1 MKRYLITVK
10 GISYEVEVEELKG
23 KREADSAERAVQPEP
38 VGTKTVEEKKA
49 APAPAT
55 APVDS
60 SKSVTCPMPG
70 TILKIMVKPGDVVKR
85 GDVIVILEAMKMENE
100 LFASADE
107 VVDSVKVTEGS
118 TVNTGDVLV
127 TFK

>member
-23 KREADSAERAVQPEP
+23 LKETNTTERVVQPQP
-38 VGTKTVEEKKA
+38 AVTMPVEEKIIA
-49 APAPAT
+49 PTPSPAPSG
-55 APVDS
+55 S
-60 SKSVTCPMPG
+60 SKSITCPMPG
-70 TILKIMVKPGDVVKR
+70 TIFKVLVKPGEAVKR
-85 GDVIVILEAMKMENE
+85 GDVLVVLEAMKMENE
-100 LFASADE
+100 IFATADE
-107 VVDSVKVTEGS
+107 VVDSVQVSEGA